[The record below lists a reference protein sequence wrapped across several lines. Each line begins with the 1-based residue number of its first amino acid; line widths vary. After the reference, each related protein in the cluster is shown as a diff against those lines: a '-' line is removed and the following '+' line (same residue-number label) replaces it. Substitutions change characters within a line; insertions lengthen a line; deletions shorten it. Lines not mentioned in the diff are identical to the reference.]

1 MYRRNFLKL
10 ACASGAISILPAVR
24 RAAAAQAGPFIDGE
38 MYALECLGNEHTA
51 FKFLDGRTGD
61 GSVALAPTTNPP
73 FSGTKWRASVRAGN
87 FVLLECQGTIEGPR
101 VLDGHT
107 ADHSVHLALSATGG
121 FSGTLWQVVAPNDAT
136 TNLKCMGNDN
146 PNLFLDGVTHDGTV
160 RLSNS
165 TAPPFT
171 GTRWRVIPFGTI

>member
-1 MYRRNFLKL
+1 MHFRLVV
-10 ACASGAISILPAVR
+10 ASLGATT
-24 RAAAAQAGPFIDGE
+24 
-38 MYALECLGNEHTA
+38 CH
-51 FKFLDGRTGD
+51 
-61 GSVALAPTTNPP
+61 SVPLNPP
-73 FSGTKWRASVRAGN
+73 V
-87 FVLLECQGTIEGPR
+87 
-101 VLDGHT
+101 
-107 ADHSVHLALSATGG
+107 ADNARWTLWSATGG